1 MMRPSPAQPN
11 HRRATPSLVAVVGF
25 ASVASVAFYAV
36 PLWFAQRVDPAVT
49 LAALMAVDAALVMM
63 LARSRGSASMLAAL
77 VGLLVATALL
87 RTTVFVALPFVLL
100 YGGLAIGFAVSL
112 RPGSTALITRIAVQR
127 HGAALTERARRYF
140 RGLTAAWAA
149 LFAALALGSAAL
161 ALGASFEAWSLFT
174 NLLSWPLIG
183 AMFVGEYLLRRVV
196 FRDLPADTPLDV
208 IAATLSYRW
217 WDQRNHD

>member
-1 MMRPSPAQPN
+1 M
-11 HRRATPSLVAVVGF
+11 PSLVVVVGF

-36 PLWFAQRVDPAVT
+36 PLWLRQQIDPAVT
-49 LAALMAVDAALVMM
+49 LAVLMAVDAAVVLM
-63 LARSRGSASMLAAL
+63 LARSRGSAGILVAL
-77 VGLLVATALL
+77 VGLLMATALL

-100 YGGLAIGFAVSL
+100 YGALAIGFAVTL
-112 RPGSTALITRIAVQR
+112 RSGSTALITRIALQR
-127 HGAALTERARRYF
+127 HGAALTGRARRYF

-149 LFAALALGSAAL
+149 LFAALALGSAVL

-174 NLLSWPLIG
+174 NLLSWPLVG
-183 AMFVGEYLLRRVV
+183 AMFVGEYLLRRLA

-217 WDQRNHD
+217 SDQGKS